1 MYNINMDK
9 IKFEWDNNKAQLNI
23 VNHNVTFEEASTVFE
38 DVNAILFDDP
48 EHSED
53 EDRFLLLG
61 ISSQARMLIVCHC
74 CRGDD
79 DNTIRIITARKATK
93 NESKQYTEINEGW

>member
-1 MYNINMDK
+1 MNN

-38 DVNAILFDDP
+38 DVNAILFDDT
-48 EHSED
+48 EHSDE

-93 NESKQYTEINEGW
+93 NESKQYIEINEGW